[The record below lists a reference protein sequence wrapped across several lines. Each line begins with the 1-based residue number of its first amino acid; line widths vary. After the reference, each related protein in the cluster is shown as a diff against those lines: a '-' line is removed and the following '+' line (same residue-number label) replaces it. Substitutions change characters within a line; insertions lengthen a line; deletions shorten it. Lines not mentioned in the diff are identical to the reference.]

1 MKNLIFIRTAIWKIV
16 LLLLCTTYTFA
27 QDEPADTSLYRT
39 ETIEVEALRGIER
52 LTPVTFQN
60 INRENIE
67 KRYWMQDLPVFLSGN
82 TSINSYSESGASIG
96 YSYLSI
102 RGFDQKRI
110 SILINGIPQ
119 NDAEDHQVYW
129 VDLNDITASVENIQI
144 QRGIGTALY
153 GSSGIGGVIN
163 IQTIDYFK
171 RKFVNL
177 SSGYGSYNSKRFSA
191 EYSSGLITGGIGLY
205 AKFSRTQTDGYRDL
219 SWSDH
224 WSYFISA
231 GKLLGGHTVLKFNIY
246 GGPIKNHLAYLG
258 VTKNYLDGKITGDK
272 RKDRKFNFLNFDNE
286 TDNYN
291 QPHYEFVI
299 NSEISKNLFVSNSF
313 SYIKGEGFFITNFPA
328 WYGYDF
334 GYFGLNPFYTTDSN
348 AFNSGYY
355 RRNPDGTLYFEPGKG
370 YVIDKSDIIT
380 RLNVNNNDY
389 GWYPKVQ
396 FKHSGEK
403 GNLVIGGE
411 LRLHNSEHYGQIQ
424 FGNALPPDIPADY
437 VYYFY
442 NGKKTTFSVYVNEI
456 FSFSPK
462 LSVMLGA
469 QYVNHTY
476 KIENHRASPYNFSVD
491 YGFLTPRFG
500 INYIFNENFRA
511 FANFSLAQ
519 REPRLKDIYDAENR
533 YARPNFRIID
543 TLSNKYEDPLVKP
556 EEMTNYEL
564 GLGYTSQ
571 ILKTNLNL
579 YRMDFKNEIVNN
591 GQLDNVGQ
599 PISGNAGKSVHQGI
613 EFEFEVFPFKTKSF
627 PKFIRYFSVSGNLNL
642 SQNYFKEYTEILGVD
657 STGNVIYGN
666 NYSNNRILLTADII
680 GNLSFNYLTDFGLG
694 LYLNLQH
701 IGKQY
706 TDNSENER
714 KNPNIKNL
722 PGYVDKVINDYTVLN
737 AGIAFDLVQAV
748 NNKKLSSLFA
758 SFEIRF
764 KVNNIFDRL
773 YETYG
778 SVDSYGTPYWIPAA
792 ERNFYFDIKVGF

>member
-1 MKNLIFIRTAIWKIV
+1 MKNLFFILV
-16 LLLLCTTYTFA
+16 SLFCVSFVFA
-27 QDEPADTSLYRT
+27 QDEPIDTTQYKT

-52 LTPVTFQN
+52 LTPITFQN
-60 INRENIE
+60 VNREKVE
-67 KRYWMQDLPVFLSGN
+67 KRYWMQDLPMFLNGN

-129 VDLNDITASVENIQI
+129 VDLNDITASVENIQV

-163 IQTIDYFK
+163 IQSVDYFK
-171 RKFVNL
+171 RKFINL
-177 SSGYGSYNSKRFSA
+177 SSGYGSYNSKKFSA
-191 EYSSGLITGGIGLY
+191 EYSSGLIQGGFGLY
-205 AKFSRTQTDGYRDL
+205 AKFSRTLTDGYRDL

-231 GKLLGGHTVLKFNIY
+231 GKLLGNHTVVKFNLY

-258 VTKNYLDGKITGDK
+258 VTRDYLDGKITGDK
-272 RKDRKFNFLNFDNE
+272 REDRKINFLDFDNE

-291 QPHYEFVI
+291 QPHYELVV
-299 NSEISKNLFVSNSF
+299 NSEISKNLFVSNTF
-313 SYIKGEGFFITNFPA
+313 SYIRGDGFFITNFPV

-348 AFNSGYY
+348 AFNPAYFK
-355 RRNPDGTLYFEPGKG
+355 RNTDGTLYFEPGKG
-370 YVIDKSDIIT
+370 YVIDKSDIVAKLI
-380 RLNVNNNDY
+380 VNNNDY

-396 FKHSGEK
+396 FKHSGDK

-411 LRLHNSEHYGQIQ
+411 VRLHNSEHLGQIQ
-424 FGNALPPDIPADY
+424 FGNALPPNTPADY
-437 VYYFY
+437 RYYFY
-442 NGKKTTFSVYVNEI
+442 NGKKITFSVYVNEI
-456 FSFSPK
+456 FNFSPK
-462 LSVMLGA
+462 LSAMLGA

-476 KIENHRASPYNFSVD
+476 KIENHQTSPYNFSVD
-491 YGFLTPRFG
+491 YGFFTPRLG
-500 INYIFNENFRA
+500 VNYNFNENFRA
-511 FANFSLAQ
+511 FANVSLAK

-533 YARPNFRIID
+533 YARPNFRFID
-543 TLSNKYEDPLVKP
+543 TLSNRYEDPLVKP

-564 GLGYTSQ
+564 GFGYASE
-571 ILKTNLNL
+571 ILKANLNF
-579 YRMDFKNEIVNN
+579 YKMDFKNEIVNN

-613 EFEFEVFPFKTKSF
+613 EFEFEVYPFKSASSGR
-627 PKFIRYFSVSGNLNL
+627 FIRPLSLSGNLNL
-642 SQNYFKEYTEILGVD
+642 SQNYFTEYREVLGVD
-657 STGNVIYGN
+657 SAGSILYGN
-666 NYSNNRILLTADII
+666 DYSDNRILLTPDLI
-680 GNLSFNYLTDFGLG
+680 GNLSLNYYTDFGLG
-694 LYLNLQH
+694 FYFSVQH

-706 TDNSENER
+706 LDNSENER
-714 KNPNIKNL
+714 KNPAARNI
-722 PGYVDKVINDYTVLN
+722 PGYVDKFIGDYTVCN
-737 AGIAFDLVQAV
+737 TGISFDIVPAI
-748 NNKKLSSLFA
+748 NDKRFSSLF
-758 SFEIRF
+758 SSVELRF

-792 ERNFYFDIKVGF
+792 DRNFYFDLKIGF